1 MIVGL
6 KKYPL
11 LNPAPGAAGGGLNLE
26 PDPDDVNDLPPD
38 DDAGGQPDPD
48 NMTAE
53 EKAIAR
59 GDIIPAPPPAPA
71 APTATPPA
79 APSPGTTPVPAA
91 TPAATPAAP
100 GQSQHVPIARLNEVI
115 KQRGLAGDLRGR
127 RQGRPDHGGR
137 RPTQALGH
145 VARRDVRRHAGVADG
160 LGIDAVGSP
169 TPTSRFRSFATRWR
183 FLLQEVYFFHRDRLP
198 H

>member
-59 GDIIPAPPPAPA
+59 GDIIPAPPPAPE
-71 APTATPPA
+71 PLRHPPA
-79 APSPGTTPVPAA
+79 QPRC
-91 TPAATPAAP
+91 
-100 GQSQHVPIARLNEVI
+100 QL
-115 KQRGLAGDLRGR
+115 
-127 RQGRPDHGGR
+127 R
-137 RPTQALGH
+137 RPRQPRPPRASH
-145 VARRDVRRHAGVADG
+145 SMCPSRD
-160 LGIDAVGSP
+160 
-169 TPTSRFRSFATRWR
+169 
-183 FLLQEVYFFHRDRLP
+183 
-198 H
+198 